1 MNLQNTMLFWWSKV
15 LFMKPFISVFLQP
28 SLIYHFLY
36 EESVWSIYDLYVS
49 CISLWYY
56 YNMNKLF
63 YLILFTPFP
72 IFPNILLWS
81 WLCQAKRE
89 ALNSFLQDDYLP
101 CMGLS
106 WKGRNTKLGT
116 ISRREGVDIS
126 TDPLMTMHVGAP
138 KIFCTWQIPRQ
149 RNVIIV
155 GMIMMGVKMVFFFFF
170 CKGTK

>member
-1 MNLQNTMLFWWSKV
+1 MF
-15 LFMKPFISVFLQP
+15 PSVKWAYTCFSYYFLHRAAVGSDNKGGQWMEQVRDEKAFTQLTTEMSFFLATLRKWFC
-28 SLIYHFLY
+28 SLEI
-36 EESVWSIYDLYVS
+36 
-49 CISLWYY
+49 
-56 YNMNKLF
+56 
-63 YLILFTPFP
+63 
-72 IFPNILLWS
+72 PNILLWS

-170 CKGTK
+170 CKWTK